1 MRHEPEP
8 ACRKTPL
15 ALDADMTVRDIADE
29 LQRLDFARARFNLIR
44 VDRQVRDFLVASLTT
59 RRAARRA

>member
-1 MRHEPEP
+1 MRRDPEP

-29 LQRLDFARARFNLIR
+29 LRRLDFARARFHAVRI
-44 VDRQVRDFLVASLTT
+44 DRQVRDYLVVSLLNARHT
-59 RRAARRA
+59 RRA